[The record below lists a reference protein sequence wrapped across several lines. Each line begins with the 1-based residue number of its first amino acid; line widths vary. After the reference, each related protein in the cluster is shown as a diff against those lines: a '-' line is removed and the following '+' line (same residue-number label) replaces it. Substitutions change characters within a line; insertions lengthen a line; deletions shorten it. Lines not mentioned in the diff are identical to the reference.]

1 MIVDHRH
8 HHAARTVVAAILVTF
23 AALLLATAAQA
34 YAPGELIWAQRLGTD
49 TAQTGVRDIAG
60 GPKGAAAIAGWQN
73 LPADERV
80 PLVARY
86 GADGLEWVRTYE
98 GRGET
103 QAVAF
108 DPAGDLYVV
117 ATVTPAGSDS
127 PGVVLIKYD
136 ANGDLRWTAVWEG
149 DGTYGAQARH
159 VAVDKRGD
167 VIVVAT
173 ETVIDDAGRLTAPA
187 VVVLKYHGDGSLAW
201 PAAATYEPA
210 AGDASIRTF
219 ELSDAALD
227 RAGDVYVC
235 GTLYSHWWGVGGET
249 AGHALKLAGADGAL
263 VASHT
268 DELRPGTDSM
278 FERIAVRG
286 SRVAVVGMALDMTGN
301 GGLSDTHGL
310 VAGFDLG
317 LQDAHRREWD
327 PAGTRYEAF
336 NDVEL
341 DARGDV
347 YLTGIQAS
355 PEATDLRA
363 QAVTLKL
370 DRSLSRVLWNATYA
384 PEGEDAGTY
393 LMVRD
398 TNGDVYVAGVRRTG
412 ARAEW
417 PTLDSQDFLTIKYS
431 RTGRPEWV
439 RTWSGGGPGYEGP
452 CGLVLGARRDVYVA
466 GQAWS
471 ADGVLQS
478 ALLRYQR

>member
-1 MIVDHRH
+1 M
-8 HHAARTVVAAILVTF
+8 
-23 AALLLATAAQA
+23 
-34 YAPGELIWAQRLGTD
+34 
-49 TAQTGVRDIAG
+49 
-60 GPKGAAAIAGWQN
+60 
-73 LPADERV
+73 
-80 PLVARY
+80 ARY

-117 ATVTPAGSDS
+117 PTVTPAGSDS

-149 DGTYGAQARH
+149 DSTYGADARR

-235 GTLYSHWWGVGGET
+235 GTLYSHWRGVGGET

-286 SRVAVVGMALDMTGN
+286 SRVAVVGMALDMAGN
-301 GGLSDTHGL
+301 GGSSDTHGL

-317 LQDAHRREWD
+317 LQDVHRREWD
-327 PAGTRYEAF
+327 PADTRYEAF
-336 NDVEL
+336 NDAEL
-341 DARGDV
+341 DARADV
-347 YLTGIQAS
+347 HLTGIQAS

-431 RTGRPEWV
+431 RTGRP
-439 RTWSGGGPGYEGP
+439 
-452 CGLVLGARRDVYVA
+452 
-466 GQAWS
+466 
-471 ADGVLQS
+471 
-478 ALLRYQR
+478 